1 MRLIYF
7 IYDFFFILGFI
18 IYSPIYFWRKKI
30 NLISLRE
37 KLGFISRVSKD
48 PAIWIQVVSVGEVN
62 LIGNLIKRL
71 KEVYNCPIILTT
83 TTLTGNFTARRQ
95 YSHLAEIFFFPF
107 DITFIIKKVIRII
120 KPKIFVAVETEIWP
134 NLFDYLNRKDI
145 PVIIINGRISD
156 KAFRKYRIIKPFIKE
171 ALSKCQYIAVQ
182 NEIYKQRF
190 LALGANEEKV
200 IISGNMKF
208 ESIYTDEI
216 KLLDIKRRY
225 LPLLKKKDNI
235 ILIAA
240 STHASEEE
248 TVLEIYKD
256 ILKLAPEL
264 ILIIAPRHPERTLS
278 IEKSIISFGF
288 KAVKTSDIDFN
299 STYENTVFLIDTV
312 GELLYF
318 YSISD
323 ICFVGGSITNTGGHN
338 ILEPIYFL
346 KSTLFGPH
354 MENFCDIEEVVL
366 KKGAAIKFRDIDE
379 FKIILLRLVKDAA
392 LRRNLRN
399 RCLEV
404 FEEEKRSLDN
414 NLGVIAKSLEI

>member
-1 MRLIYF
+1 MRSLYF

-18 IYSPIYFWRKKI
+18 IYSPVYFWRKKI
-30 NLISLRE
+30 NLVSLKE
-37 KLGFISRVSKD
+37 KLGFISRISKD

-62 LIGNLIKRL
+62 LIANLIKRL
-71 KEVYNCPIILTT
+71 KEVYNCPIVLTT
-83 TTLTGNFTARRQ
+83 TTLTGNFTARKH

-107 DITFIIKKVIRII
+107 DITFIIKKAIRII

-134 NLFDYLNRKDI
+134 NIFDCLNRKNI
-145 PVIIINGRISD
+145 PVIIINGRVSD
-156 KAFRKYRIIKPFIKE
+156 KAFKRYKLIKPFIRKV
-171 ALSKCQYIAVQ
+171 LNKCQYIAVQ
-182 NEIYKQRF
+182 NEMYKKRF
-190 LALGANEEKV
+190 LTLGASEDKV

-208 ESIYTDEI
+208 ESIYIDQE
-216 KLLDIKRRY
+216 KLLDIKRKY
-225 LPLLKKKDNI
+225 LPLLKKNNNI

-240 STHASEEE
+240 STHAPEEE
-248 TVLEIYKD
+248 AILQIYKD
-256 ILKLAPEL
+256 ILQLAPEL
-264 ILIIAPRHPERTLS
+264 ILIIAPRHPERVAS
-278 IEKSIISFGF
+278 VEKTIFSLGF
-288 KAVKTSDIDFN
+288 KSVKTSKLNFDLPYD
-299 STYENTVFLIDTV
+299 NTVFLIDTV

-323 ICFVGGSITNTGGHN
+323 ICFIGGSIANIGGHN

-366 KKGAAIKFRDIDE
+366 KKGAALKFKDIDE
-379 FKIILLRLVKDAA
+379 FKIILLRLVKDGA

-414 NLGVIAKSLEI
+414 NLSVIAKSLEV

>member
-1 MRLIYF
+1 MRLLYF

-83 TTLTGNFTARRQ
+83 TTLTGNFTARKQ

-107 DITFIIKKVIRII
+107 DITFIIKKAIRII

-156 KAFRKYRIIKPFIKE
+156 KAFRKYRIIKPFMKE

-216 KLLDIKRRY
+216 KLLDTKKRY

-240 STHASEEE
+240 STHAPEEE
-248 TVLEIYKD
+248 AVLEIYKD

-278 IEKSIISFGF
+278 VEKSIISFGF
-288 KAVKTSDIDFN
+288 KAVRTSDIDFN

-379 FKIILLRLVKDAA
+379 FKIILLRLVKDVA

-404 FEEEKRSLDN
+404 FEEEKR
-414 NLGVIAKSLEI
+414 